1 MTTPVI
7 SPRSMKFSL
16 DELLQGMLATIDG
29 ESFSDDSAK
38 LATMFGELAGRFELF
53 APLGTGVT
61 GEALEAALTKLQG
74 RSMLSRAD
82 GHYTFAV
89 EGREKC
95 VSCKRTLFNLADRGA
110 LEEAAK
116 AFGTL

>member
-1 MTTPVI
+1 MTTPTT
-7 SPRSMKFSL
+7 SPRSMRFSL
-16 DELLQGMLATIDG
+16 DELLQGMLASVEQ

-38 LATMFGELAGRFELF
+38 LAAMFGDLAGRFELF

-61 GEALEAALTKLQG
+61 AEALEAAFMKLEG
-74 RSMLSRAD
+74 RKLLRRED
-82 GHYTFAV
+82 GQYAFAI

-95 VSCKRTLFNLADRGA
+95 VSCKRTLFNQKDRGE

-116 AFGTL
+116 VFAAL